1 MMFTAVV
8 LAVSL
13 LLFVTGM
20 QLSAFFSGSET
31 GFYRVSQLQLTL
43 QKQQGDPTARQLVS
57 FAEHP
62 ARFVSTTLVGNNVAN
77 YLTTLAIGMFVNE
90 LIHTPGS
97 AATAEISATLL
108 LSPVIFIF
116 GELIPKSLYYRAPLS
131 LLRRRSGSF
140 RFFYFLFLP
149 LSYPLTLVAG
159 LIARLTQQSTPSVDT
174 MFGRT
179 RMFGLIASGKRV
191 GILTQVQ
198 GRLADNLMKSGDRI
212 VAEFVAP
219 VDVIPRIRQ
228 SADRKALLDIAQ
240 ATQSSWVLL
249 HNDKNSSDF
258 TGVVRVATLLMSQLS
273 PAAAAQPLLRFKE
286 KTHPLVVLTEM
297 FQKHAAF
304 GIVMNEEGTRAKGIV
319 RRDRLADR
327 LLISQKRPP
336 ASRMAWES

>member
-1 MMFTAVV
+1 MIFTAAV

-13 LLFVTGM
+13 VLFVVGM
-20 QLSAFFSGSET
+20 QMSAFFSGSET

-43 QKQQGDPTARQLVS
+43 QKQQGDPTARQLVT

-90 LIHTPGS
+90 AVHPGGS
-97 AATAEISATLL
+97 SATAEISATLL
-108 LSPVIFIF
+108 LSPVIFVF

-131 LLRRRSGSF
+131 LLRRRISIF

-149 LSYPLTLVAG
+149 LSYPLTLIAG
-159 LIARLTQQSTPSVDT
+159 LIARLTRQAMPSVDT

-198 GRLADNLMKSGDRI
+198 GRLADNLMQSGDRI
-212 VAEFVAP
+212 LAEFTEPA
-219 VDVIPRIRQ
+219 DTIPRVSESSDREAVLVI
-228 SADRKALLDIAQ
+228 AD
-240 ATQSSWVLL
+240 ATQSSWVLRHTDGNTDQL
-249 HNDKNSSDF
+249 
-258 TGVVRVATLLMSQLS
+258 TGVIRVATLLISQLS
-273 PAAAAQPLLRFKE
+273 PAAAAQPLPSFNE
-286 KTHPLVVLTEM
+286 ESHPLVVLTEM
-297 FQKHAAF
+297 FHQHATFAVVTGDEDG
-304 GIVMNEEGTRAKGIV
+304 GIAGIV

-327 LLISQKRPP
+327 LLISRKRSRPP
-336 ASRMAWES
+336 RMAWEL